1 MSTYAIGDIQ
11 GCHAQL
17 ERLLAKID
25 ADSNTAKLVFV
36 GDLVNRGPDSLKTIR
51 LIRSLGPRATV
62 LLGNHDLHLLSVA
75 AGVRRGG
82 KSDTVLDVLEAPDRD
97 ALLDWLR
104 HQPMAHF
111 EDGHLC
117 VHAGVAPNWT
127 AAQTLSYASELQDA
141 LRRPDWASTLGD
153 LFGNQPALWDDSL
166 TGSGRLRCIVNAL
179 TRIRYCTPDGVM
191 DFVSKESL
199 AALAPESPL
208 LPWFDIPTRKTRD
221 VTVVFG
227 HWSTLG
233 LVMRK
238 NLIGL
243 DTGCVWGGKLTAVR
257 LKDRHVIQVD
267 CPQQQRPG

>member
-1 MSTYAIGDIQ
+1 MPTYAIGDIQ
-11 GCHAQL
+11 GCDAQL
-17 ERLLAKID
+17 ELLLNKID
-25 ADSNTAKLVFV
+25 AERGLAKFIFV
-36 GDLVNRGPDSLKTIR
+36 GDLVNRGPSSLKTIR
-51 LIRSLGPRATV
+51 RIRSLGNKATV

-75 AGVRRGG
+75 AGVRNGG
-82 KSDTVLDVLEAPDRD
+82 NSDTVLDVLEAPDRD

-104 HQPMAHF
+104 HQSMAHF
-111 EDGHLC
+111 ENGNLC

-127 AAQTLSYASELQDA
+127 AMQTLSYASELQDA

-153 LFGNQPALWDDSL
+153 LFGNQPARWEDSL
-166 TGSGRLRCIVNAL
+166 TGADRLRCIVNAL

-191 DFVSKESL
+191 DFMSKESM
-199 AALAPESPL
+199 AELAPGSPL
-208 LPWFDIPTRKTRD
+208 LPWFDVPTRKTRD

-233 LVMRK
+233 LVMRE

-257 LKDRHVIQVD
+257 LEDRQVIQVD
-267 CPQQQRPG
+267 CPQHLKPG

>member
-1 MSTYAIGDIQ
+1 MHTYAIGDIQ
-11 GCHAQL
+11 GCNAQL
-17 ERLLAKID
+17 ELLLNKID
-25 ADSNTAKLVFV
+25 AECELAKFIFV
-36 GDLVNRGPDSLKTIR
+36 GDLVNRGPKSLKTMR
-51 LIRSLGPRATV
+51 LIQSLGSRATV
-62 LLGNHDLHLLSVA
+62 VLGNHDLHLLSVG

-111 EDGHLC
+111 ENGFLC

-127 AAQTLSYASELQDA
+127 ATQTLSYASELQNA
-141 LRRPDWASTLGD
+141 LRRPDWANTLAD
-153 LFGNQPALWDDSL
+153 LFGNQPARWEDSL
-166 TGSGRLRCIVNAL
+166 RGADRLRCIVNAL

-191 DFVSKESL
+191 DFISKESM
-199 AALAPESPL
+199 AALAPGSPL
-208 LPWFDIPTRKTRD
+208 LPWFDVPTRKTRD

-233 LVMRK
+233 LVMRE

-257 LKDRHVIQVD
+257 LEDRHVIQVD
-267 CPQQQRPG
+267 CPQHQKPG

>member
-25 ADSNTAKLVFV
+25 ASSDTAKLVFV

-51 LIRSLGPRATV
+51 LIQSLGPRATV

-111 EDGHLC
+111 EDGYLC

-127 AAQTLSYASELQDA
+127 VMQTLSYASELQDA
-141 LRRPDWASTLGD
+141 LRRPDWASTLGG
-153 LFGNQPALWDDSL
+153 LFGNQPARWEESL
-166 TGSGRLRCIVNAL
+166 TGADRLRCIVNAL

-191 DFVSKESL
+191 DFVSKESME
-199 AALAPESPL
+199 ALAPGSPL
-208 LPWFDIPTRKTRD
+208 LPWFDVPTRKTRD

-233 LVMRK
+233 LVMRE

-257 LKDRHVIQVD
+257 LEDRQVIQVD
-267 CPQQQRPG
+267 CPQHLAPG